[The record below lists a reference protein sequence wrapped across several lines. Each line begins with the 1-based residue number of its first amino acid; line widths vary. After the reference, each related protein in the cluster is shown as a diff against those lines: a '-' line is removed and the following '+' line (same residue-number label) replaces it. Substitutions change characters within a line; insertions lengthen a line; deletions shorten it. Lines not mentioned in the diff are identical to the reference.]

1 MELEADSV
9 VPYLREAGVVP
20 ADATATAEPLG
31 GGVSNAVL
39 RVEWDGDAVVVKQP
53 FPDLAVEADWPA
65 DVERVHN
72 EAAAAR
78 VYATVAETSAVSG
91 VRVPEVRYEDD
102 DNHVIVVTAAPER
115 ARMWKADLLAG
126 RVDTAIA
133 ATLGSVLA
141 AVHGTASGDPAI
153 EREFER
159 YAPFEQLR
167 LDPYHRTVAERYPE
181 YAPAIDREI
190 ERLRNTR
197 TTLVHGDFS
206 PKNVLVDD
214 AGEEQTLW
222 LLDFEV
228 AHWGDPLFDVA
239 FMLSHLFIKSVY
251 RAEDGEPYVRAATSF
266 LDAYREE
273 RGLSTDRERHLV
285 TELGVLLLARVDGKS
300 PVEYVE
306 REATKAHI
314 RTLAGRILSGETET
328 VEAFVSARRA
338 ELDEP

>member
-1 MELEADSV
+1 MGLDADSV
-9 VPYLREAGVVP
+9 VPYLRESDVVP

-39 RVEWDGDAVVVKQP
+39 RVEWDGHAVVVKQP

-65 DVERVHN
+65 DVGRVHN

-78 VYATVAETSAVSG
+78 VYATVADASAVAG
-91 VRVPEVRYEDD
+91 VCVPEVLYEDED
-102 DNHVIVVTAAPER
+102 DHVIVVTAAPER

-126 RVDTAIA
+126 RVETDIA

-141 AVHGTASGDPAI
+141 ATHETATGDPAI

-167 LDPYHRTVAERYPE
+167 LDPYHRAVAERYPE
-181 YAPAIDREI
+181 YAADIDREI
-190 ERLRNTR
+190 ERLRTTR

-214 AGEEQTLW
+214 AGEERTLW

-251 RAEDGEPYVRAATSF
+251 RAEDGETYVRAATSF
-266 LDAYREE
+266 LDAYRGE
-273 RGLSTDRERHLV
+273 RGLPTERERYLV
-285 TELGVLLLARVDGKS
+285 TELGILLLARVDGKS

-306 REATKAHI
+306 RETTKNHI
-314 RTLAGRILSGETET
+314 RTLAGDLLSGERET
-328 VEAFVSARRA
+328 VEAAVLARNA
-338 ELDEP
+338 QLEDA

>member
-1 MELEADSV
+1 MRLDADSV
-9 VPYLREAGVVP
+9 VPYLRGSGVVP
-20 ADATATAEPLG
+20 ADATATAHTLG

-39 RVEWDGDAVVVKQP
+39 RVEWDDRAVVVKQP

-78 VYATVAETSAVSG
+78 VYASVAAKRPAAD
-91 VRVPEVRYEDD
+91 VRVPAVRYEDED
-102 DNHVIVVTAAPER
+102 EHVIVLAAAPEP

-126 RVDTAIA
+126 RVDTAVA
-133 ATLGSVLA
+133 ATLGSMLA
-141 AVHGTASGDPAI
+141 AVHETATGDPAI

-167 LDPYHRTVAERYPE
+167 LDPYHRTVADRYPE
-181 YAPAIDREI
+181 YAAVIDREI
-190 ERLRNTR
+190 ERLRTSR
-197 TTLVHGDFS
+197 TTLVHGDYS

-214 AGEEQTLW
+214 TGEARTLW

-251 RAEDGEPYVRAATSF
+251 RAADGEAYVDAATSF
-266 LDAYREE
+266 LDAYRAEQE
-273 RGLSTDRERHLV
+273 LSTARERHLL

-306 REATKAHI
+306 RAATKDQI
-314 RTLAGRILSGETET
+314 RTLAGQLLSGESET
-328 VEAFVSARRA
+328 IEAFVSARNTV
-338 ELDEP
+338 LSDT